1 MAKIML
7 NDLLHFD
14 AAEVPNVRVKFNI
27 SNGYDDPLDLY
38 KTNPDEVNVTWFL
51 WHDDRRYF
59 NVGQTAICL
68 LKLRGDQW
76 LLTTI
81 KKITRLLDV
90 TDGVGY
96 DAVEVKEYEQYFGR
110 LVVEY
115 HNPCRTM
122 GRKYEN
128 VMDELEVV
136 QILNEQYT
144 GNEFPGYENVR
155 LSYPLL
161 KNIVDRQLPGW
172 VDALRNQKAVYLITD
187 TKTGELR
194 SIKDHCGRP
203 DTQMCVFEFI
213 YFARPDSVIEG
224 SSVHEARK
232 QAGRFLA
239 QEHPVEADVVIGVPD
254 SGLDAALGY
263 SQESGIPYGIGFI
276 KNKYIGRTFIQG
288 SQKQREN
295 SVRIKL
301 NVVSST
307 VKGKRVVLVDDS
319 IVRGTTSARI
329 IKLLRD
335 AGAAEVHFMV
345 SAPPFKYPCYFGTD
359 IPDQKLLVA
368 TGRTLEQIN
377 EVIGADTLGYLSN
390 EHVVQLAKN
399 AKCGFCT
406 ACFTG
411 EYAVEPES
419 VLSTDI
425 HDRHLNDRP
434 KDAKKLGE

>member
-110 LVVEY
+110 LVVGY

-187 TKTGELR
+187 TKTGKLYVGSATSQTGMLLQRWSSYAADGHGGNIEL
-194 SIKDHCGRP
+194 
-203 DTQMCVFEFI
+203 QELV
-213 YFARPDSVIEG
+213 
-224 SSVHEARK
+224 K
-232 QAGRFLA
+232 Q
-239 QEHPVEADVVIGVPD
+239 Q
-254 SGLDAALGY
+254 GLDYVKENFQYSILENYNARMDDGY
-263 SQESGIPYGIGFI
+263 ILKRESWWKETLCTRTHGYN
-276 KNKYIGRTFIQG
+276 KN
-288 SQKQREN
+288 
-295 SVRIKL
+295 
-301 NVVSST
+301 
-307 VKGKRVVLVDDS
+307 
-319 IVRGTTSARI
+319 
-329 IKLLRD
+329 
-335 AGAAEVHFMV
+335 
-345 SAPPFKYPCYFGTD
+345 
-359 IPDQKLLVA
+359 
-368 TGRTLEQIN
+368 
-377 EVIGADTLGYLSN
+377 
-390 EHVVQLAKN
+390 
-399 AKCGFCT
+399 
-406 ACFTG
+406 
-411 EYAVEPES
+411 
-419 VLSTDI
+419 
-425 HDRHLNDRP
+425 
-434 KDAKKLGE
+434 

>member
-187 TKTGELR
+187 TKTGKMYVGSATSQTGMLLQRWSSYAADGHGGNVELR
-194 SIKDHCGRP
+194 ELVKQQGFDYVKENFQYSIL
-203 DTQMCVFEFI
+203 EN
-213 YFARPDSVIEG
+213 YNAR
-224 SSVHEARK
+224 
-232 QAGRFLA
+232 
-239 QEHPVEADVVIGVPD
+239 
-254 SGLDAALGY
+254 
-263 SQESGIPYGIGFI
+263 
-276 KNKYIGRTFIQG
+276 
-288 SQKQREN
+288 
-295 SVRIKL
+295 
-301 NVVSST
+301 
-307 VKGKRVVLVDDS
+307 VDDGYILKRES
-319 IVRGTTSARI
+319 WWKETLCT
-329 IKLLRD
+329 
-335 AGAAEVHFMV
+335 
-345 SAPPFKYPCYFGTD
+345 
-359 IPDQKLLVA
+359 
-368 TGRTLEQIN
+368 RTH
-377 EVIGADTLGYLSN
+377 GYN
-390 EHVVQLAKN
+390 KN
-399 AKCGFCT
+399 
-406 ACFTG
+406 
-411 EYAVEPES
+411 
-419 VLSTDI
+419 
-425 HDRHLNDRP
+425 
-434 KDAKKLGE
+434 

>member
-96 DAVEVKEYEQYFGR
+96 DADEVKEYEQYFGR

-187 TKTGELR
+187 TKTGEMYVGSATSQTGMLLQRWSSYAADGHGGNVELR
-194 SIKDHCGRP
+194 ELVKQQGFDYVKENFQYSIL
-203 DTQMCVFEFI
+203 EN
-213 YFARPDSVIEG
+213 YNARMD
-224 SSVHEARK
+224 
-232 QAGRFLA
+232 
-239 QEHPVEADVVIGVPD
+239 D
-254 SGLDAALGY
+254 GY
-263 SQESGIPYGIGFI
+263 ILKRESWWKETLCTRTHGYN
-276 KNKYIGRTFIQG
+276 KN
-288 SQKQREN
+288 
-295 SVRIKL
+295 
-301 NVVSST
+301 
-307 VKGKRVVLVDDS
+307 
-319 IVRGTTSARI
+319 
-329 IKLLRD
+329 
-335 AGAAEVHFMV
+335 
-345 SAPPFKYPCYFGTD
+345 
-359 IPDQKLLVA
+359 
-368 TGRTLEQIN
+368 
-377 EVIGADTLGYLSN
+377 
-390 EHVVQLAKN
+390 
-399 AKCGFCT
+399 
-406 ACFTG
+406 
-411 EYAVEPES
+411 
-419 VLSTDI
+419 
-425 HDRHLNDRP
+425 
-434 KDAKKLGE
+434 

>member
-96 DAVEVKEYEQYFGR
+96 DADEVKEYEQYFGR

-187 TKTGELR
+187 TKTGKMYVGSATSQTGMLLQRWSSYAADGHGGNIELR
-194 SIKDHCGRP
+194 ELVKQQGFNYVKDNFQYSIL
-203 DTQMCVFEFI
+203 EN
-213 YFARPDSVIEG
+213 YNARMD
-224 SSVHEARK
+224 
-232 QAGRFLA
+232 
-239 QEHPVEADVVIGVPD
+239 D
-254 SGLDAALGY
+254 GY
-263 SQESGIPYGIGFI
+263 ILKRESWWKETLCTRTHGYN
-276 KNKYIGRTFIQG
+276 KN
-288 SQKQREN
+288 
-295 SVRIKL
+295 
-301 NVVSST
+301 
-307 VKGKRVVLVDDS
+307 
-319 IVRGTTSARI
+319 
-329 IKLLRD
+329 
-335 AGAAEVHFMV
+335 
-345 SAPPFKYPCYFGTD
+345 
-359 IPDQKLLVA
+359 
-368 TGRTLEQIN
+368 
-377 EVIGADTLGYLSN
+377 
-390 EHVVQLAKN
+390 
-399 AKCGFCT
+399 
-406 ACFTG
+406 
-411 EYAVEPES
+411 
-419 VLSTDI
+419 
-425 HDRHLNDRP
+425 
-434 KDAKKLGE
+434 

>member
-7 NDLLHFD
+7 NDLLRFD
-14 AAEVPNVRVKFNI
+14 TAEVPNVRVKFNI
-27 SNGYDDPLDLY
+27 YNGYDDPLDLY

-96 DAVEVKEYEQYFGR
+96 DADEVKEYEQYFGR
-110 LVVEY
+110 MVVEY

-187 TKTGELR
+187 TKTGKMYVGSATSQTGMLLQRWSNYIADGHGGNKALKELVKKQGFDYVKENFQY
-194 SIKDHCGRP
+194 SILENYNARMDDEYILRRESWWKETLR
-203 DTQMCVFEFI
+203 TREF
-213 YFARPDSVIEG
+213 
-224 SSVHEARK
+224 
-232 QAGRFLA
+232 
-239 QEHPVEADVVIGVPD
+239 
-254 SGLDAALGY
+254 GY
-263 SQESGIPYGIGFI
+263 N
-276 KNKYIGRTFIQG
+276 KN
-288 SQKQREN
+288 
-295 SVRIKL
+295 
-301 NVVSST
+301 
-307 VKGKRVVLVDDS
+307 
-319 IVRGTTSARI
+319 
-329 IKLLRD
+329 
-335 AGAAEVHFMV
+335 
-345 SAPPFKYPCYFGTD
+345 
-359 IPDQKLLVA
+359 
-368 TGRTLEQIN
+368 
-377 EVIGADTLGYLSN
+377 
-390 EHVVQLAKN
+390 
-399 AKCGFCT
+399 
-406 ACFTG
+406 
-411 EYAVEPES
+411 
-419 VLSTDI
+419 
-425 HDRHLNDRP
+425 
-434 KDAKKLGE
+434 

>member
-7 NDLLHFD
+7 NDLLRFD

-27 SNGYDDPLDLY
+27 YNGYDDPLDLY

-90 TDGVGY
+90 TGGVGY
-96 DAVEVKEYEQYFGR
+96 DADEVKEYEQYFGR

-187 TKTGELR
+187 TKTGKMYVGSATSQTGMLLQRWSSYAADGHGGNIELR
-194 SIKDHCGRP
+194 EL
-203 DTQMCVFEFI
+203 V
-213 YFARPDSVIEG
+213 
-224 SSVHEARK
+224 K
-232 QAGRFLA
+232 Q
-239 QEHPVEADVVIGVPD
+239 Q
-254 SGLDAALGY
+254 GLDYVKENFQYSILENYNARMDDGY
-263 SQESGIPYGIGFI
+263 ILKRESWWKETLCTRTHGYN
-276 KNKYIGRTFIQG
+276 KN
-288 SQKQREN
+288 
-295 SVRIKL
+295 
-301 NVVSST
+301 
-307 VKGKRVVLVDDS
+307 
-319 IVRGTTSARI
+319 
-329 IKLLRD
+329 
-335 AGAAEVHFMV
+335 
-345 SAPPFKYPCYFGTD
+345 
-359 IPDQKLLVA
+359 
-368 TGRTLEQIN
+368 
-377 EVIGADTLGYLSN
+377 
-390 EHVVQLAKN
+390 
-399 AKCGFCT
+399 
-406 ACFTG
+406 
-411 EYAVEPES
+411 
-419 VLSTDI
+419 
-425 HDRHLNDRP
+425 
-434 KDAKKLGE
+434 

>member
-14 AAEVPNVRVKFNI
+14 DAEVPNVRVKFNI
-27 SNGYDDPLDLY
+27 SNGYDDPLNLY

-51 WHDDRRYF
+51 WHDDRRNF

-96 DAVEVKEYEQYFGR
+96 DADEVKEYEQYFGR

-187 TKTGELR
+187 TKTGKMYVGSATSQTGMLLQRWSSYAADGHGGNVELR
-194 SIKDHCGRP
+194 ELVKQQGFDYVKENFQYSIL
-203 DTQMCVFEFI
+203 EN
-213 YFARPDSVIEG
+213 YNARMD
-224 SSVHEARK
+224 
-232 QAGRFLA
+232 
-239 QEHPVEADVVIGVPD
+239 D
-254 SGLDAALGY
+254 GY
-263 SQESGIPYGIGFI
+263 ILKRESWWKETLCTRTHGYN
-276 KNKYIGRTFIQG
+276 KN
-288 SQKQREN
+288 
-295 SVRIKL
+295 
-301 NVVSST
+301 
-307 VKGKRVVLVDDS
+307 
-319 IVRGTTSARI
+319 
-329 IKLLRD
+329 
-335 AGAAEVHFMV
+335 
-345 SAPPFKYPCYFGTD
+345 
-359 IPDQKLLVA
+359 
-368 TGRTLEQIN
+368 
-377 EVIGADTLGYLSN
+377 
-390 EHVVQLAKN
+390 
-399 AKCGFCT
+399 
-406 ACFTG
+406 
-411 EYAVEPES
+411 
-419 VLSTDI
+419 
-425 HDRHLNDRP
+425 
-434 KDAKKLGE
+434 

>member
-96 DAVEVKEYEQYFGR
+96 DADEVREYEQYFGR

-122 GRKYEN
+122 GREYEN

-187 TKTGELR
+187 TKTGKMYVGSATSQTGMLLQRWSSYAADGHGGNIELR
-194 SIKDHCGRP
+194 EL
-203 DTQMCVFEFI
+203 V
-213 YFARPDSVIEG
+213 
-224 SSVHEARK
+224 K
-232 QAGRFLA
+232 Q
-239 QEHPVEADVVIGVPD
+239 Q
-254 SGLDAALGY
+254 GLDYVKENFQYSILENYNARMDDGY
-263 SQESGIPYGIGFI
+263 ILKRESWWKETLCTRTHGYN
-276 KNKYIGRTFIQG
+276 KN
-288 SQKQREN
+288 
-295 SVRIKL
+295 
-301 NVVSST
+301 
-307 VKGKRVVLVDDS
+307 
-319 IVRGTTSARI
+319 
-329 IKLLRD
+329 
-335 AGAAEVHFMV
+335 
-345 SAPPFKYPCYFGTD
+345 
-359 IPDQKLLVA
+359 
-368 TGRTLEQIN
+368 
-377 EVIGADTLGYLSN
+377 
-390 EHVVQLAKN
+390 
-399 AKCGFCT
+399 
-406 ACFTG
+406 
-411 EYAVEPES
+411 
-419 VLSTDI
+419 
-425 HDRHLNDRP
+425 
-434 KDAKKLGE
+434 

>member
-7 NDLLHFD
+7 NDLLRFD
-14 AAEVPNVRVKFNI
+14 TAEVPNVRVKFNI
-27 SNGYDDPLDLY
+27 YNGYDDPLDLY

-96 DAVEVKEYEQYFGR
+96 DADEVKEYEQYFGR

-144 GNEFPGYENVR
+144 GNEIPGYENVR

-187 TKTGELR
+187 TKTGKMYVGSATSQTGMLLQRWSSYAADGHGGNIELR
-194 SIKDHCGRP
+194 EL
-203 DTQMCVFEFI
+203 V
-213 YFARPDSVIEG
+213 
-224 SSVHEARK
+224 K
-232 QAGRFLA
+232 Q
-239 QEHPVEADVVIGVPD
+239 Q
-254 SGLDAALGY
+254 GLDYVKENFQYSILENYNARMDDEYILKRESWWKETLCTRTHGY
-263 SQESGIPYGIGFI
+263 N
-276 KNKYIGRTFIQG
+276 KN
-288 SQKQREN
+288 
-295 SVRIKL
+295 
-301 NVVSST
+301 
-307 VKGKRVVLVDDS
+307 
-319 IVRGTTSARI
+319 
-329 IKLLRD
+329 
-335 AGAAEVHFMV
+335 
-345 SAPPFKYPCYFGTD
+345 
-359 IPDQKLLVA
+359 
-368 TGRTLEQIN
+368 
-377 EVIGADTLGYLSN
+377 
-390 EHVVQLAKN
+390 
-399 AKCGFCT
+399 
-406 ACFTG
+406 
-411 EYAVEPES
+411 
-419 VLSTDI
+419 
-425 HDRHLNDRP
+425 
-434 KDAKKLGE
+434 

>member
-7 NDLLHFD
+7 NDLLRFD
-14 AAEVPNVRVKFNI
+14 TAEVPNVRVKFNI
-27 SNGYDDPLDLY
+27 YNGYDDPLDLY

-187 TKTGELR
+187 TKTGKMYVGSATSQTGMLLQRWSSYAADGHGGNIELR
-194 SIKDHCGRP
+194 EL
-203 DTQMCVFEFI
+203 V
-213 YFARPDSVIEG
+213 
-224 SSVHEARK
+224 K
-232 QAGRFLA
+232 Q
-239 QEHPVEADVVIGVPD
+239 Q
-254 SGLDAALGY
+254 GLDYVKENFQYSILENYNARMDDGY
-263 SQESGIPYGIGFI
+263 ILKRESWWKETLRTREFGYN
-276 KNKYIGRTFIQG
+276 KN
-288 SQKQREN
+288 
-295 SVRIKL
+295 
-301 NVVSST
+301 
-307 VKGKRVVLVDDS
+307 
-319 IVRGTTSARI
+319 
-329 IKLLRD
+329 
-335 AGAAEVHFMV
+335 
-345 SAPPFKYPCYFGTD
+345 
-359 IPDQKLLVA
+359 
-368 TGRTLEQIN
+368 
-377 EVIGADTLGYLSN
+377 
-390 EHVVQLAKN
+390 
-399 AKCGFCT
+399 
-406 ACFTG
+406 
-411 EYAVEPES
+411 
-419 VLSTDI
+419 
-425 HDRHLNDRP
+425 
-434 KDAKKLGE
+434 

>member
-96 DAVEVKEYEQYFGR
+96 DADEVKEYEQYFGR

-136 QILNEQYT
+136 EILSEQYT
-144 GNEFPGYENVR
+144 GDEFPGYENVR

-187 TKTGELR
+187 TKTGKMYVGSATSQTGMLLQRWSSYAADGHGGNVELR
-194 SIKDHCGRP
+194 ELVKQQGFDYVKENFQYSIL
-203 DTQMCVFEFI
+203 EN
-213 YFARPDSVIEG
+213 YNARMD
-224 SSVHEARK
+224 
-232 QAGRFLA
+232 
-239 QEHPVEADVVIGVPD
+239 D
-254 SGLDAALGY
+254 GY
-263 SQESGIPYGIGFI
+263 ILKRESWWKETLCTRTHGYN
-276 KNKYIGRTFIQG
+276 KN
-288 SQKQREN
+288 
-295 SVRIKL
+295 
-301 NVVSST
+301 
-307 VKGKRVVLVDDS
+307 
-319 IVRGTTSARI
+319 
-329 IKLLRD
+329 
-335 AGAAEVHFMV
+335 
-345 SAPPFKYPCYFGTD
+345 
-359 IPDQKLLVA
+359 
-368 TGRTLEQIN
+368 
-377 EVIGADTLGYLSN
+377 
-390 EHVVQLAKN
+390 
-399 AKCGFCT
+399 
-406 ACFTG
+406 
-411 EYAVEPES
+411 
-419 VLSTDI
+419 
-425 HDRHLNDRP
+425 
-434 KDAKKLGE
+434 

>member
-7 NDLLHFD
+7 NDLLRFD
-14 AAEVPNVRVKFNI
+14 TAEVPNVRVKFNI
-27 SNGYDDPLDLY
+27 YNGYDDPLDLY

-96 DAVEVKEYEQYFGR
+96 DADEVKEYEQYFGR

-187 TKTGELR
+187 TKTGKMYVGSATSQTGMLLQRWSSYAADGHGGNIELR
-194 SIKDHCGRP
+194 EL
-203 DTQMCVFEFI
+203 V
-213 YFARPDSVIEG
+213 
-224 SSVHEARK
+224 K
-232 QAGRFLA
+232 QR
-239 QEHPVEADVVIGVPD
+239 
-254 SGLDAALGY
+254 GLDYVKENFQYSILENYNARMDDEYILKRESWWKETLCTRTHGY
-263 SQESGIPYGIGFI
+263 N
-276 KNKYIGRTFIQG
+276 KN
-288 SQKQREN
+288 
-295 SVRIKL
+295 
-301 NVVSST
+301 
-307 VKGKRVVLVDDS
+307 
-319 IVRGTTSARI
+319 
-329 IKLLRD
+329 
-335 AGAAEVHFMV
+335 
-345 SAPPFKYPCYFGTD
+345 
-359 IPDQKLLVA
+359 
-368 TGRTLEQIN
+368 
-377 EVIGADTLGYLSN
+377 
-390 EHVVQLAKN
+390 
-399 AKCGFCT
+399 
-406 ACFTG
+406 
-411 EYAVEPES
+411 
-419 VLSTDI
+419 
-425 HDRHLNDRP
+425 
-434 KDAKKLGE
+434 

>member
-7 NDLLHFD
+7 NDLLRFD

-27 SNGYDDPLDLY
+27 YNGYDDPLDLY

-96 DAVEVKEYEQYFGR
+96 DADEVKEYEQYFGR

-115 HNPCRTM
+115 HNPCRTI

-187 TKTGELR
+187 TKTGKLYVGSATSQTGMLLQRWSSYAADGHGGNIELR
-194 SIKDHCGRP
+194 EL
-203 DTQMCVFEFI
+203 V
-213 YFARPDSVIEG
+213 
-224 SSVHEARK
+224 K
-232 QAGRFLA
+232 Q
-239 QEHPVEADVVIGVPD
+239 Q
-254 SGLDAALGY
+254 GLDYVKENFQYSILENYNARMDDGY
-263 SQESGIPYGIGFI
+263 ILKRESWWKETLCTRTHGYN
-276 KNKYIGRTFIQG
+276 KN
-288 SQKQREN
+288 
-295 SVRIKL
+295 
-301 NVVSST
+301 
-307 VKGKRVVLVDDS
+307 
-319 IVRGTTSARI
+319 
-329 IKLLRD
+329 
-335 AGAAEVHFMV
+335 
-345 SAPPFKYPCYFGTD
+345 
-359 IPDQKLLVA
+359 
-368 TGRTLEQIN
+368 
-377 EVIGADTLGYLSN
+377 
-390 EHVVQLAKN
+390 
-399 AKCGFCT
+399 
-406 ACFTG
+406 
-411 EYAVEPES
+411 
-419 VLSTDI
+419 
-425 HDRHLNDRP
+425 
-434 KDAKKLGE
+434 

>member
-14 AAEVPNVRVKFNI
+14 AAEMPNVRVKFNI

-96 DAVEVKEYEQYFGR
+96 DADEVKEYEQYFGR

-187 TKTGELR
+187 TKTGKMYVGSATSQTGMLLQRWSSYAADGHGGNVELR
-194 SIKDHCGRP
+194 ELVKQQGFDYVKENFQYSIL
-203 DTQMCVFEFI
+203 EN
-213 YFARPDSVIEG
+213 YNARMD
-224 SSVHEARK
+224 
-232 QAGRFLA
+232 
-239 QEHPVEADVVIGVPD
+239 D
-254 SGLDAALGY
+254 GY
-263 SQESGIPYGIGFI
+263 ILKRESWWKETLCTRTHGYN
-276 KNKYIGRTFIQG
+276 KN
-288 SQKQREN
+288 
-295 SVRIKL
+295 
-301 NVVSST
+301 
-307 VKGKRVVLVDDS
+307 
-319 IVRGTTSARI
+319 
-329 IKLLRD
+329 
-335 AGAAEVHFMV
+335 
-345 SAPPFKYPCYFGTD
+345 
-359 IPDQKLLVA
+359 
-368 TGRTLEQIN
+368 
-377 EVIGADTLGYLSN
+377 
-390 EHVVQLAKN
+390 
-399 AKCGFCT
+399 
-406 ACFTG
+406 
-411 EYAVEPES
+411 
-419 VLSTDI
+419 
-425 HDRHLNDRP
+425 
-434 KDAKKLGE
+434 

>member
-187 TKTGELR
+187 TKTGKLYVGSATSQTGMLLQRWSSYAADGHGGNVELR
-194 SIKDHCGRP
+194 ELVNQQGFNYVKDNFQYSIL
-203 DTQMCVFEFI
+203 EN
-213 YFARPDSVIEG
+213 YNARMDDEYILKRESWWKETLCT
-224 SSVHEARK
+224 RT
-232 QAGRFLA
+232 R
-239 QEHPVEADVVIGVPD
+239 
-254 SGLDAALGY
+254 GY
-263 SQESGIPYGIGFI
+263 N
-276 KNKYIGRTFIQG
+276 KN
-288 SQKQREN
+288 
-295 SVRIKL
+295 
-301 NVVSST
+301 
-307 VKGKRVVLVDDS
+307 
-319 IVRGTTSARI
+319 
-329 IKLLRD
+329 
-335 AGAAEVHFMV
+335 
-345 SAPPFKYPCYFGTD
+345 
-359 IPDQKLLVA
+359 
-368 TGRTLEQIN
+368 
-377 EVIGADTLGYLSN
+377 
-390 EHVVQLAKN
+390 
-399 AKCGFCT
+399 
-406 ACFTG
+406 
-411 EYAVEPES
+411 
-419 VLSTDI
+419 
-425 HDRHLNDRP
+425 
-434 KDAKKLGE
+434 

>member
-7 NDLLHFD
+7 NDLLRFD

-27 SNGYDDPLDLY
+27 YNGYDDPLDLY
-38 KTNPDEVNVTWFL
+38 KTNPDEVNVIWFL

-96 DAVEVKEYEQYFGR
+96 DADEVKEYEQYFGR

-187 TKTGELR
+187 TKTGKMYVGSATSQTGMLLQRWSSYAADGHGGNVELR
-194 SIKDHCGRP
+194 ELVKQQGFDYVKENFQYSIL
-203 DTQMCVFEFI
+203 EN
-213 YFARPDSVIEG
+213 YNARMD
-224 SSVHEARK
+224 
-232 QAGRFLA
+232 
-239 QEHPVEADVVIGVPD
+239 D
-254 SGLDAALGY
+254 GY
-263 SQESGIPYGIGFI
+263 ILKRESWWKETLCTRTHGYN
-276 KNKYIGRTFIQG
+276 KN
-288 SQKQREN
+288 
-295 SVRIKL
+295 
-301 NVVSST
+301 
-307 VKGKRVVLVDDS
+307 
-319 IVRGTTSARI
+319 
-329 IKLLRD
+329 
-335 AGAAEVHFMV
+335 
-345 SAPPFKYPCYFGTD
+345 
-359 IPDQKLLVA
+359 
-368 TGRTLEQIN
+368 
-377 EVIGADTLGYLSN
+377 
-390 EHVVQLAKN
+390 
-399 AKCGFCT
+399 
-406 ACFTG
+406 
-411 EYAVEPES
+411 
-419 VLSTDI
+419 
-425 HDRHLNDRP
+425 
-434 KDAKKLGE
+434 

>member
-7 NDLLHFD
+7 NDLLRFD

-27 SNGYDDPLDLY
+27 YNGYDDPLDLY

-96 DAVEVKEYEQYFGR
+96 DADEVKEYEQYFGR

-155 LSYPLL
+155 LSYSLL

-187 TKTGELR
+187 TKTGKMYVGSATSQTGMLLQRWSSYAADGHGGNIELR
-194 SIKDHCGRP
+194 ELVR
-203 DTQMCVFEFI
+203 Q
-213 YFARPDSVIEG
+213 
-224 SSVHEARK
+224 
-232 QAGRFLA
+232 Q
-239 QEHPVEADVVIGVPD
+239 
-254 SGLDAALGY
+254 GLDYVKENFQYSILENYNARMDDGY
-263 SQESGIPYGIGFI
+263 ILKRESWWKETLCTRTHGYN
-276 KNKYIGRTFIQG
+276 KN
-288 SQKQREN
+288 
-295 SVRIKL
+295 
-301 NVVSST
+301 
-307 VKGKRVVLVDDS
+307 
-319 IVRGTTSARI
+319 
-329 IKLLRD
+329 
-335 AGAAEVHFMV
+335 
-345 SAPPFKYPCYFGTD
+345 
-359 IPDQKLLVA
+359 
-368 TGRTLEQIN
+368 
-377 EVIGADTLGYLSN
+377 
-390 EHVVQLAKN
+390 
-399 AKCGFCT
+399 
-406 ACFTG
+406 
-411 EYAVEPES
+411 
-419 VLSTDI
+419 
-425 HDRHLNDRP
+425 
-434 KDAKKLGE
+434 

>member
-7 NDLLHFD
+7 NDLLRFD

-27 SNGYDDPLDLY
+27 YNGYDDPLDLY

-96 DAVEVKEYEQYFGR
+96 DADEVKEYEQYFGR

-136 QILNEQYT
+136 QILDEQYT

-187 TKTGELR
+187 TKTGKMYVGSATSQTGMLLQRWSSYAADGHGGNIELR
-194 SIKDHCGRP
+194 EL
-203 DTQMCVFEFI
+203 V
-213 YFARPDSVIEG
+213 
-224 SSVHEARK
+224 K
-232 QAGRFLA
+232 Q
-239 QEHPVEADVVIGVPD
+239 Q
-254 SGLDAALGY
+254 GLDYVKENFQYSILENYNARMDDGY
-263 SQESGIPYGIGFI
+263 ILKRESWWKETLCTRTHGYN
-276 KNKYIGRTFIQG
+276 KN
-288 SQKQREN
+288 
-295 SVRIKL
+295 
-301 NVVSST
+301 
-307 VKGKRVVLVDDS
+307 
-319 IVRGTTSARI
+319 
-329 IKLLRD
+329 
-335 AGAAEVHFMV
+335 
-345 SAPPFKYPCYFGTD
+345 
-359 IPDQKLLVA
+359 
-368 TGRTLEQIN
+368 
-377 EVIGADTLGYLSN
+377 
-390 EHVVQLAKN
+390 
-399 AKCGFCT
+399 
-406 ACFTG
+406 
-411 EYAVEPES
+411 
-419 VLSTDI
+419 
-425 HDRHLNDRP
+425 
-434 KDAKKLGE
+434 

>member
-7 NDLLHFD
+7 NDLLRFD

-27 SNGYDDPLDLY
+27 YNGYDDPLDLY

-96 DAVEVKEYEQYFGR
+96 DADEVKEYEQYFGR

-187 TKTGELR
+187 TKTGKMYVGSATSQTGMLLQRWSSYAADGHGGNMELR
-194 SIKDHCGRP
+194 ELVKQQGFDYVKENFQYSIL
-203 DTQMCVFEFI
+203 EN
-213 YFARPDSVIEG
+213 YNARMD
-224 SSVHEARK
+224 
-232 QAGRFLA
+232 
-239 QEHPVEADVVIGVPD
+239 D
-254 SGLDAALGY
+254 GY
-263 SQESGIPYGIGFI
+263 ILKRESWWKETLCTRTHGYN
-276 KNKYIGRTFIQG
+276 KN
-288 SQKQREN
+288 
-295 SVRIKL
+295 
-301 NVVSST
+301 
-307 VKGKRVVLVDDS
+307 
-319 IVRGTTSARI
+319 
-329 IKLLRD
+329 
-335 AGAAEVHFMV
+335 
-345 SAPPFKYPCYFGTD
+345 
-359 IPDQKLLVA
+359 
-368 TGRTLEQIN
+368 
-377 EVIGADTLGYLSN
+377 
-390 EHVVQLAKN
+390 
-399 AKCGFCT
+399 
-406 ACFTG
+406 
-411 EYAVEPES
+411 
-419 VLSTDI
+419 
-425 HDRHLNDRP
+425 
-434 KDAKKLGE
+434 

>member
-7 NDLLHFD
+7 NDLLRFD
-14 AAEVPNVRVKFNI
+14 TAEVPNVRVKFNI
-27 SNGYDDPLDLY
+27 YNGYDDPLDLY

-187 TKTGELR
+187 TKTGKMYVGSATSQTEMLLQRWSSYAADGHGGNVELR
-194 SIKDHCGRP
+194 EL
-203 DTQMCVFEFI
+203 V
-213 YFARPDSVIEG
+213 
-224 SSVHEARK
+224 K
-232 QAGRFLA
+232 Q
-239 QEHPVEADVVIGVPD
+239 Q
-254 SGLDAALGY
+254 GLDYVKENFQYSILENYNARMDDGY
-263 SQESGIPYGIGFI
+263 ILKRESWWKETLCTRTHGYN
-276 KNKYIGRTFIQG
+276 KN
-288 SQKQREN
+288 
-295 SVRIKL
+295 
-301 NVVSST
+301 
-307 VKGKRVVLVDDS
+307 
-319 IVRGTTSARI
+319 
-329 IKLLRD
+329 
-335 AGAAEVHFMV
+335 
-345 SAPPFKYPCYFGTD
+345 
-359 IPDQKLLVA
+359 
-368 TGRTLEQIN
+368 
-377 EVIGADTLGYLSN
+377 
-390 EHVVQLAKN
+390 
-399 AKCGFCT
+399 
-406 ACFTG
+406 
-411 EYAVEPES
+411 
-419 VLSTDI
+419 
-425 HDRHLNDRP
+425 
-434 KDAKKLGE
+434 

>member
-7 NDLLHFD
+7 NDLLRFD

-27 SNGYDDPLDLY
+27 YNGYDDPLDLY

-59 NVGQTAICL
+59 NVGQMAICL

-96 DAVEVKEYEQYFGR
+96 DADEVKEYEQYFGR

-187 TKTGELR
+187 TKTGKMYVGSATSQTGMLLQRWSSYAADGHGGNIELR
-194 SIKDHCGRP
+194 EL
-203 DTQMCVFEFI
+203 V
-213 YFARPDSVIEG
+213 
-224 SSVHEARK
+224 K
-232 QAGRFLA
+232 Q
-239 QEHPVEADVVIGVPD
+239 Q
-254 SGLDAALGY
+254 GLDYVKENFQYSILENYNARMDDGY
-263 SQESGIPYGIGFI
+263 ILKRESWWKETLCTRTHGYN
-276 KNKYIGRTFIQG
+276 KN
-288 SQKQREN
+288 
-295 SVRIKL
+295 
-301 NVVSST
+301 
-307 VKGKRVVLVDDS
+307 
-319 IVRGTTSARI
+319 
-329 IKLLRD
+329 
-335 AGAAEVHFMV
+335 
-345 SAPPFKYPCYFGTD
+345 
-359 IPDQKLLVA
+359 
-368 TGRTLEQIN
+368 
-377 EVIGADTLGYLSN
+377 
-390 EHVVQLAKN
+390 
-399 AKCGFCT
+399 
-406 ACFTG
+406 
-411 EYAVEPES
+411 
-419 VLSTDI
+419 
-425 HDRHLNDRP
+425 
-434 KDAKKLGE
+434 

>member
-187 TKTGELR
+187 TKTGKMYVGSATSQTGMLLQRWSSYAADGHGGNVELR
-194 SIKDHCGRP
+194 EL
-203 DTQMCVFEFI
+203 V
-213 YFARPDSVIEG
+213 
-224 SSVHEARK
+224 K
-232 QAGRFLA
+232 Q
-239 QEHPVEADVVIGVPD
+239 Q
-254 SGLDAALGY
+254 GLDYVKENFQYSILENYNARMDDGY
-263 SQESGIPYGIGFI
+263 ILKRESWWKETLCTRTHGYN
-276 KNKYIGRTFIQG
+276 KN
-288 SQKQREN
+288 
-295 SVRIKL
+295 
-301 NVVSST
+301 
-307 VKGKRVVLVDDS
+307 
-319 IVRGTTSARI
+319 
-329 IKLLRD
+329 
-335 AGAAEVHFMV
+335 
-345 SAPPFKYPCYFGTD
+345 
-359 IPDQKLLVA
+359 
-368 TGRTLEQIN
+368 
-377 EVIGADTLGYLSN
+377 
-390 EHVVQLAKN
+390 
-399 AKCGFCT
+399 
-406 ACFTG
+406 
-411 EYAVEPES
+411 
-419 VLSTDI
+419 
-425 HDRHLNDRP
+425 
-434 KDAKKLGE
+434 

>member
-96 DAVEVKEYEQYFGR
+96 DADEVKEYEQYFGR

-187 TKTGELR
+187 TKTGKLYVGSATSQTGMLLQRWSSYAADGHGGNVELR
-194 SIKDHCGRP
+194 ELVKQQGFNYVKENFQYSIL
-203 DTQMCVFEFI
+203 EN
-213 YFARPDSVIEG
+213 YNARMD
-224 SSVHEARK
+224 
-232 QAGRFLA
+232 
-239 QEHPVEADVVIGVPD
+239 D
-254 SGLDAALGY
+254 GY
-263 SQESGIPYGIGFI
+263 ILKRESWWKETLCTRTHGYN
-276 KNKYIGRTFIQG
+276 KN
-288 SQKQREN
+288 
-295 SVRIKL
+295 
-301 NVVSST
+301 
-307 VKGKRVVLVDDS
+307 
-319 IVRGTTSARI
+319 
-329 IKLLRD
+329 
-335 AGAAEVHFMV
+335 
-345 SAPPFKYPCYFGTD
+345 
-359 IPDQKLLVA
+359 
-368 TGRTLEQIN
+368 
-377 EVIGADTLGYLSN
+377 
-390 EHVVQLAKN
+390 
-399 AKCGFCT
+399 
-406 ACFTG
+406 
-411 EYAVEPES
+411 
-419 VLSTDI
+419 
-425 HDRHLNDRP
+425 
-434 KDAKKLGE
+434 

>member
-7 NDLLHFD
+7 NDLLRFD
-14 AAEVPNVRVKFNI
+14 TAEVPNVRVKFNI
-27 SNGYDDPLDLY
+27 YNGYDDPLDLY

-187 TKTGELR
+187 TKTGKMYVGSATSQTGMLLQRWSSYAADGHGGNVELR
-194 SIKDHCGRP
+194 EL
-203 DTQMCVFEFI
+203 V
-213 YFARPDSVIEG
+213 
-224 SSVHEARK
+224 K
-232 QAGRFLA
+232 Q
-239 QEHPVEADVVIGVPD
+239 Q
-254 SGLDAALGY
+254 GLDYVKDNFQYSILENYNARMDDGY
-263 SQESGIPYGIGFI
+263 ILKRESWWKETLCTRTHGYN
-276 KNKYIGRTFIQG
+276 KN
-288 SQKQREN
+288 
-295 SVRIKL
+295 
-301 NVVSST
+301 
-307 VKGKRVVLVDDS
+307 
-319 IVRGTTSARI
+319 
-329 IKLLRD
+329 
-335 AGAAEVHFMV
+335 
-345 SAPPFKYPCYFGTD
+345 
-359 IPDQKLLVA
+359 
-368 TGRTLEQIN
+368 
-377 EVIGADTLGYLSN
+377 
-390 EHVVQLAKN
+390 
-399 AKCGFCT
+399 
-406 ACFTG
+406 
-411 EYAVEPES
+411 
-419 VLSTDI
+419 
-425 HDRHLNDRP
+425 
-434 KDAKKLGE
+434 

>member
-128 VMDELEVV
+128 V
-136 QILNEQYT
+136 
-144 GNEFPGYENVR
+144 R

-187 TKTGELR
+187 TKTGKMYVGSATSQTGMLLQRWSSYAADGHGGNVELR
-194 SIKDHCGRP
+194 ELVKQQGFDYVKENFQYSIL
-203 DTQMCVFEFI
+203 EN
-213 YFARPDSVIEG
+213 YNARMD
-224 SSVHEARK
+224 
-232 QAGRFLA
+232 
-239 QEHPVEADVVIGVPD
+239 D
-254 SGLDAALGY
+254 GY
-263 SQESGIPYGIGFI
+263 ILKRESWWKETLCTRTHGYN
-276 KNKYIGRTFIQG
+276 KN
-288 SQKQREN
+288 
-295 SVRIKL
+295 
-301 NVVSST
+301 
-307 VKGKRVVLVDDS
+307 
-319 IVRGTTSARI
+319 
-329 IKLLRD
+329 
-335 AGAAEVHFMV
+335 
-345 SAPPFKYPCYFGTD
+345 
-359 IPDQKLLVA
+359 
-368 TGRTLEQIN
+368 
-377 EVIGADTLGYLSN
+377 
-390 EHVVQLAKN
+390 
-399 AKCGFCT
+399 
-406 ACFTG
+406 
-411 EYAVEPES
+411 
-419 VLSTDI
+419 
-425 HDRHLNDRP
+425 
-434 KDAKKLGE
+434 

>member
-96 DAVEVKEYEQYFGR
+96 DADEVKEYEQYFGR

-161 KNIVDRQLPGW
+161 KTIVDRQLPGW

-187 TKTGELR
+187 TKTGKMYVGSATSQTGMLLQRWSSYAADGHGGNTELR
-194 SIKDHCGRP
+194 ELVN
-203 DTQMCVFEFI
+203 Q
-213 YFARPDSVIEG
+213 
-224 SSVHEARK
+224 
-232 QAGRFLA
+232 Q
-239 QEHPVEADVVIGVPD
+239 
-254 SGLDAALGY
+254 GLDYVKENFQYSILENYNARMDDEYILKRESWWKETLCTRTHGY
-263 SQESGIPYGIGFI
+263 N
-276 KNKYIGRTFIQG
+276 KN
-288 SQKQREN
+288 
-295 SVRIKL
+295 
-301 NVVSST
+301 
-307 VKGKRVVLVDDS
+307 
-319 IVRGTTSARI
+319 
-329 IKLLRD
+329 
-335 AGAAEVHFMV
+335 
-345 SAPPFKYPCYFGTD
+345 
-359 IPDQKLLVA
+359 
-368 TGRTLEQIN
+368 
-377 EVIGADTLGYLSN
+377 
-390 EHVVQLAKN
+390 
-399 AKCGFCT
+399 
-406 ACFTG
+406 
-411 EYAVEPES
+411 
-419 VLSTDI
+419 
-425 HDRHLNDRP
+425 
-434 KDAKKLGE
+434 

>member
-7 NDLLHFD
+7 NDLLRFD

-27 SNGYDDPLDLY
+27 YNGYDDPLDLY

-96 DAVEVKEYEQYFGR
+96 DADEVKEYEQYFGR

-187 TKTGELR
+187 TKTGKMYVGSATSQTGMLLQRWSSYAADGHGGNVELR
-194 SIKDHCGRP
+194 ELVKQQGFDYVKDNFQYSIL
-203 DTQMCVFEFI
+203 EN
-213 YFARPDSVIEG
+213 YNARMD
-224 SSVHEARK
+224 
-232 QAGRFLA
+232 
-239 QEHPVEADVVIGVPD
+239 D
-254 SGLDAALGY
+254 GY
-263 SQESGIPYGIGFI
+263 ILKRESWWKETLCTRTHGYN
-276 KNKYIGRTFIQG
+276 KN
-288 SQKQREN
+288 
-295 SVRIKL
+295 
-301 NVVSST
+301 
-307 VKGKRVVLVDDS
+307 
-319 IVRGTTSARI
+319 
-329 IKLLRD
+329 
-335 AGAAEVHFMV
+335 
-345 SAPPFKYPCYFGTD
+345 
-359 IPDQKLLVA
+359 
-368 TGRTLEQIN
+368 
-377 EVIGADTLGYLSN
+377 
-390 EHVVQLAKN
+390 
-399 AKCGFCT
+399 
-406 ACFTG
+406 
-411 EYAVEPES
+411 
-419 VLSTDI
+419 
-425 HDRHLNDRP
+425 
-434 KDAKKLGE
+434 

>member
-96 DAVEVKEYEQYFGR
+96 DADEVKEYEQYFGR

-187 TKTGELR
+187 TKTGKMYVGSATSQTGMLLQRWSSYAADGHGGNIELR
-194 SIKDHCGRP
+194 ELVKQQGFDYVKENFQYSIL
-203 DTQMCVFEFI
+203 EN
-213 YFARPDSVIEG
+213 YNARMD
-224 SSVHEARK
+224 
-232 QAGRFLA
+232 
-239 QEHPVEADVVIGVPD
+239 D
-254 SGLDAALGY
+254 GY
-263 SQESGIPYGIGFI
+263 ILKRESWWKETLCTRTHGYN
-276 KNKYIGRTFIQG
+276 KN
-288 SQKQREN
+288 
-295 SVRIKL
+295 
-301 NVVSST
+301 
-307 VKGKRVVLVDDS
+307 
-319 IVRGTTSARI
+319 
-329 IKLLRD
+329 
-335 AGAAEVHFMV
+335 
-345 SAPPFKYPCYFGTD
+345 
-359 IPDQKLLVA
+359 
-368 TGRTLEQIN
+368 
-377 EVIGADTLGYLSN
+377 
-390 EHVVQLAKN
+390 
-399 AKCGFCT
+399 
-406 ACFTG
+406 
-411 EYAVEPES
+411 
-419 VLSTDI
+419 
-425 HDRHLNDRP
+425 
-434 KDAKKLGE
+434 

>member
-7 NDLLHFD
+7 NDLLRFD

-27 SNGYDDPLDLY
+27 YNGYDDPLDLY

-96 DAVEVKEYEQYFGR
+96 DADEVKEYEQYFGR

-187 TKTGELR
+187 TKTGKMYVGSATSQTGMLLQRWSSYAADGHGGNIELR
-194 SIKDHCGRP
+194 EL
-203 DTQMCVFEFI
+203 V
-213 YFARPDSVIEG
+213 
-224 SSVHEARK
+224 K
-232 QAGRFLA
+232 QQG
-239 QEHPVEADVVIGVPD
+239 
-254 SGLDAALGY
+254 LGY
-263 SQESGIPYGIGFI
+263 VKENFQYSILENYNARMDDGYILKRESWWKETLCTRTHGYN
-276 KNKYIGRTFIQG
+276 KN
-288 SQKQREN
+288 
-295 SVRIKL
+295 
-301 NVVSST
+301 
-307 VKGKRVVLVDDS
+307 
-319 IVRGTTSARI
+319 
-329 IKLLRD
+329 
-335 AGAAEVHFMV
+335 
-345 SAPPFKYPCYFGTD
+345 
-359 IPDQKLLVA
+359 
-368 TGRTLEQIN
+368 
-377 EVIGADTLGYLSN
+377 
-390 EHVVQLAKN
+390 
-399 AKCGFCT
+399 
-406 ACFTG
+406 
-411 EYAVEPES
+411 
-419 VLSTDI
+419 
-425 HDRHLNDRP
+425 
-434 KDAKKLGE
+434 

>member
-90 TDGVGY
+90 TEDVGY

-187 TKTGELR
+187 TKTGKMYVGSATSQTGMLLQRWSSYAADGHGGNVELR
-194 SIKDHCGRP
+194 ELVKQQGFDYVKENFQYSIL
-203 DTQMCVFEFI
+203 EN
-213 YFARPDSVIEG
+213 YNARMD
-224 SSVHEARK
+224 
-232 QAGRFLA
+232 
-239 QEHPVEADVVIGVPD
+239 D
-254 SGLDAALGY
+254 GY
-263 SQESGIPYGIGFI
+263 ILKRESWWKETLCTRTHGYN
-276 KNKYIGRTFIQG
+276 KN
-288 SQKQREN
+288 
-295 SVRIKL
+295 
-301 NVVSST
+301 
-307 VKGKRVVLVDDS
+307 
-319 IVRGTTSARI
+319 
-329 IKLLRD
+329 
-335 AGAAEVHFMV
+335 
-345 SAPPFKYPCYFGTD
+345 
-359 IPDQKLLVA
+359 
-368 TGRTLEQIN
+368 
-377 EVIGADTLGYLSN
+377 
-390 EHVVQLAKN
+390 
-399 AKCGFCT
+399 
-406 ACFTG
+406 
-411 EYAVEPES
+411 
-419 VLSTDI
+419 
-425 HDRHLNDRP
+425 
-434 KDAKKLGE
+434 

>member
-38 KTNPDEVNVTWFL
+38 KTNPDEVNVTWFF

-187 TKTGELR
+187 TKTGKMYVGSATSQTGMLLQRWSSYAADGHGGNVELR
-194 SIKDHCGRP
+194 ELVKQQGFDYVKENFQYSIL
-203 DTQMCVFEFI
+203 EN
-213 YFARPDSVIEG
+213 YNARMD
-224 SSVHEARK
+224 
-232 QAGRFLA
+232 
-239 QEHPVEADVVIGVPD
+239 D
-254 SGLDAALGY
+254 GY
-263 SQESGIPYGIGFI
+263 ILKRESWWKETLCTRTHGYN
-276 KNKYIGRTFIQG
+276 KN
-288 SQKQREN
+288 
-295 SVRIKL
+295 
-301 NVVSST
+301 
-307 VKGKRVVLVDDS
+307 
-319 IVRGTTSARI
+319 
-329 IKLLRD
+329 
-335 AGAAEVHFMV
+335 
-345 SAPPFKYPCYFGTD
+345 
-359 IPDQKLLVA
+359 
-368 TGRTLEQIN
+368 
-377 EVIGADTLGYLSN
+377 
-390 EHVVQLAKN
+390 
-399 AKCGFCT
+399 
-406 ACFTG
+406 
-411 EYAVEPES
+411 
-419 VLSTDI
+419 
-425 HDRHLNDRP
+425 
-434 KDAKKLGE
+434 

>member
-7 NDLLHFD
+7 NDLLRFD
-14 AAEVPNVRVKFNI
+14 TAEVPNVRVKFNI
-27 SNGYDDPLDLY
+27 YNGYDDPLDLY

-96 DAVEVKEYEQYFGR
+96 DADEVKEYEQYFGR

-187 TKTGELR
+187 TKTGKMYVGSATSQTGMLLQRWSSYAADGHGGNIELR
-194 SIKDHCGRP
+194 EL
-203 DTQMCVFEFI
+203 V
-213 YFARPDSVIEG
+213 
-224 SSVHEARK
+224 K
-232 QAGRFLA
+232 Q
-239 QEHPVEADVVIGVPD
+239 Q
-254 SGLDAALGY
+254 GLDYVKENFQYSILENYNARMDDGY
-263 SQESGIPYGIGFI
+263 ILKRESWWKETIRTREFGYN
-276 KNKYIGRTFIQG
+276 KNK
-288 SQKQREN
+288 
-295 SVRIKL
+295 
-301 NVVSST
+301 
-307 VKGKRVVLVDDS
+307 
-319 IVRGTTSARI
+319 
-329 IKLLRD
+329 
-335 AGAAEVHFMV
+335 
-345 SAPPFKYPCYFGTD
+345 
-359 IPDQKLLVA
+359 
-368 TGRTLEQIN
+368 
-377 EVIGADTLGYLSN
+377 
-390 EHVVQLAKN
+390 
-399 AKCGFCT
+399 
-406 ACFTG
+406 
-411 EYAVEPES
+411 
-419 VLSTDI
+419 
-425 HDRHLNDRP
+425 
-434 KDAKKLGE
+434 

>member
-7 NDLLHFD
+7 NDLLRFD

-136 QILNEQYT
+136 EILSEQYT
-144 GNEFPGYENVR
+144 GDEFPGYENVR

-187 TKTGELR
+187 TKTGKMYVGSATSQTGMLLQRWSSYAADGHGGNVELR
-194 SIKDHCGRP
+194 ELVKQQGFDYVKENFQYSIL
-203 DTQMCVFEFI
+203 EN
-213 YFARPDSVIEG
+213 YNARMD
-224 SSVHEARK
+224 
-232 QAGRFLA
+232 
-239 QEHPVEADVVIGVPD
+239 D
-254 SGLDAALGY
+254 GY
-263 SQESGIPYGIGFI
+263 ILKRESWWKETLCTRTHGYN
-276 KNKYIGRTFIQG
+276 KN
-288 SQKQREN
+288 
-295 SVRIKL
+295 
-301 NVVSST
+301 
-307 VKGKRVVLVDDS
+307 
-319 IVRGTTSARI
+319 
-329 IKLLRD
+329 
-335 AGAAEVHFMV
+335 
-345 SAPPFKYPCYFGTD
+345 
-359 IPDQKLLVA
+359 
-368 TGRTLEQIN
+368 
-377 EVIGADTLGYLSN
+377 
-390 EHVVQLAKN
+390 
-399 AKCGFCT
+399 
-406 ACFTG
+406 
-411 EYAVEPES
+411 
-419 VLSTDI
+419 
-425 HDRHLNDRP
+425 
-434 KDAKKLGE
+434 

>member
-96 DAVEVKEYEQYFGR
+96 DADEVKEYEQYFGR

-187 TKTGELR
+187 TKTGKLYVGSATSQTGMMLQRWSSYAADGHGGNVELR
-194 SIKDHCGRP
+194 ELVKQQGFNYVKENFQYSIL
-203 DTQMCVFEFI
+203 EN
-213 YFARPDSVIEG
+213 YNARMD
-224 SSVHEARK
+224 
-232 QAGRFLA
+232 
-239 QEHPVEADVVIGVPD
+239 D
-254 SGLDAALGY
+254 GY
-263 SQESGIPYGIGFI
+263 ILKRESWWKETLCTRTHGYN
-276 KNKYIGRTFIQG
+276 KN
-288 SQKQREN
+288 
-295 SVRIKL
+295 
-301 NVVSST
+301 
-307 VKGKRVVLVDDS
+307 
-319 IVRGTTSARI
+319 
-329 IKLLRD
+329 
-335 AGAAEVHFMV
+335 
-345 SAPPFKYPCYFGTD
+345 
-359 IPDQKLLVA
+359 
-368 TGRTLEQIN
+368 
-377 EVIGADTLGYLSN
+377 
-390 EHVVQLAKN
+390 
-399 AKCGFCT
+399 
-406 ACFTG
+406 
-411 EYAVEPES
+411 
-419 VLSTDI
+419 
-425 HDRHLNDRP
+425 
-434 KDAKKLGE
+434 

>member
-96 DAVEVKEYEQYFGR
+96 DADEVKEYEQYFGR

-187 TKTGELR
+187 TKTGKMYVGSATSQTGMLLQRWSSYAADGHGGNIELR
-194 SIKDHCGRP
+194 ELVKKQGFDYVKENFQYSIL
-203 DTQMCVFEFI
+203 EN
-213 YFARPDSVIEG
+213 YNARMD
-224 SSVHEARK
+224 
-232 QAGRFLA
+232 
-239 QEHPVEADVVIGVPD
+239 D
-254 SGLDAALGY
+254 GY
-263 SQESGIPYGIGFI
+263 ILKRESWWKETLCTRTHGYN
-276 KNKYIGRTFIQG
+276 KN
-288 SQKQREN
+288 
-295 SVRIKL
+295 
-301 NVVSST
+301 
-307 VKGKRVVLVDDS
+307 
-319 IVRGTTSARI
+319 
-329 IKLLRD
+329 
-335 AGAAEVHFMV
+335 
-345 SAPPFKYPCYFGTD
+345 
-359 IPDQKLLVA
+359 
-368 TGRTLEQIN
+368 
-377 EVIGADTLGYLSN
+377 
-390 EHVVQLAKN
+390 
-399 AKCGFCT
+399 
-406 ACFTG
+406 
-411 EYAVEPES
+411 
-419 VLSTDI
+419 
-425 HDRHLNDRP
+425 
-434 KDAKKLGE
+434 

>member
-7 NDLLHFD
+7 NDLLRFD

-27 SNGYDDPLDLY
+27 YNGYDDPLDLY

-96 DAVEVKEYEQYFGR
+96 DADEVKEYEQYFGR

-115 HNPCRTM
+115 HNLCRTM

-187 TKTGELR
+187 TKTGKLYVGSATSQTGMLLQRWSSYAADGHGGNVELR
-194 SIKDHCGRP
+194 ELVKQQGFDYVKENFQYSIL
-203 DTQMCVFEFI
+203 EN
-213 YFARPDSVIEG
+213 YNARMD
-224 SSVHEARK
+224 
-232 QAGRFLA
+232 
-239 QEHPVEADVVIGVPD
+239 D
-254 SGLDAALGY
+254 GY
-263 SQESGIPYGIGFI
+263 ILKRESWWKETLCTRTHGYN
-276 KNKYIGRTFIQG
+276 KN
-288 SQKQREN
+288 
-295 SVRIKL
+295 
-301 NVVSST
+301 
-307 VKGKRVVLVDDS
+307 
-319 IVRGTTSARI
+319 
-329 IKLLRD
+329 
-335 AGAAEVHFMV
+335 
-345 SAPPFKYPCYFGTD
+345 
-359 IPDQKLLVA
+359 
-368 TGRTLEQIN
+368 
-377 EVIGADTLGYLSN
+377 
-390 EHVVQLAKN
+390 
-399 AKCGFCT
+399 
-406 ACFTG
+406 
-411 EYAVEPES
+411 
-419 VLSTDI
+419 
-425 HDRHLNDRP
+425 
-434 KDAKKLGE
+434 